1 MGQRCPQSEKA
12 GRPIPHFRNG
22 GVMTIKDFA
31 ARHRLK
37 LTKNG
42 SGEDIEF
49 VVQGR
54 IGQSSIYEYS
64 DTELAVAF
72 MTDCKKPPR
81 TALYNTFRAACLSAG
96 MTRRQSADAEGSFT
110 FDPENDAQAKV
121 AIRGIRA
128 KAKRR
133 ISPAQA
139 LAGAARL
146 LAARQASQTVGNPH
160 VERLDSA

>member
-1 MGQRCPQSEKA
+1 
-12 GRPIPHFRNG
+12 
-22 GVMTIKDFA
+22 MTVKDFA

-37 LTKNG
+37 LTKDG

-49 VVQGR
+49 IVQGR

-64 DTELAVAF
+64 DSELAVAF
-72 MTDCKKPPR
+72 VTDGKKPPR
-81 TALYNTFRAACLSAG
+81 TGLYNTFKAACVSAG
-96 MTRRQSADAEGSFT
+96 MVLRQSGDAEGSFS

-121 AIRGIRA
+121 AIRGVRA

-133 ISPAQA
+133 ISPEQA

-146 LAARQASQTVGNPH
+146 LAARQASRTVGNPH

>member
-1 MGQRCPQSEKA
+1 MNIR
-12 GRPIPHFRNG
+12 
-22 GVMTIKDFA
+22 DFA

-37 LTKNG
+37 VAKDG

-49 VVQGR
+49 VIQGR
-54 IGQSSIYEYS
+54 VGQSLIYEYS
-64 DTELAVAF
+64 DTDLAVAF
-72 MTDCKKPPR
+72 VTDGKKPPR
-81 TALYNTFRAACLSAG
+81 TGLYNTFKAACLSAG
-96 MTRRQSADAEGSFT
+96 MTLRQSGDAEGSFS
-110 FDPENDAQAKV
+110 FDPENDAQAK
-121 AIRGIRA
+121 ATIRLIRA

-133 ISPAQA
+133 ISPEQA